1 MWTFRTKYDAMSR
14 TQHTSIPA
22 PKVRERIIE
31 AAAALFRESGFDVSM
46 DTIAAAAD
54 VSKQSLYN
62 HFGSKEE
69 LFKSIIAS
77 RAEAMRAPLLTSAPE
92 RPPRDVLMDVALQ
105 YYALA
110 FAPHALALLRTIVSA
125 SQRFPDIGRDFYDA
139 GPRLTLGLL
148 TNWVA
153 REVQSGR
160 LSTTNPRL
168 AAEHFLSMLL
178 GHIQTR
184 GLLGLEQSHTPAE
197 LDERAAF
204 CADAFLRAFSAPVN
218 RA

>member
-1 MWTFRTKYDAMSR
+1 MSR
-14 TQHTSIPA
+14 SQPTSVPA

-46 DTIAAAAD
+46 DTIASAAD

-110 FAPHALALLRTIVSA
+110 FSPSALALLRTIVSA
-125 SQRFPDIGRDFYDA
+125 SQRFPEIGRDFYEA

-148 TNWVA
+148 TDWVA

-184 GLLGLEQSHTPAE
+184 GLLGLEQSHTQADLE
-197 LDERAAF
+197 ERAAF

-218 RA
+218 RV

>member
-1 MWTFRTKYDAMSR
+1 MSR
-14 TQHTSIPA
+14 THLQPTPA

-31 AAAALFRESGFDVSM
+31 ASATLFRESGFDVSM

-77 RAEAMRAPLLTSAPE
+77 RAEAMRAPLLSSAPE

-110 FAPHALALLRTIVSA
+110 FSPSALALLRTIVSA
-125 SQRFPDIGRDFYDA
+125 SQRFPDIGRDFYEA
-139 GPRLTLGLL
+139 GPRLTLELL
-148 TNWVA
+148 TDWVA

-160 LSTTNPRL
+160 LSTSNPRL

-184 GLLGLEQSHTPAE
+184 GLLGLEQTHTQADLE
-197 LDERAAF
+197 ERAAF

-218 RA
+218 RV

>member
-1 MWTFRTKYDAMSR
+1 MWMFRTKYNAMSR
-14 TQHTSIPA
+14 TQLSSFPA
-22 PKVRERIIE
+22 SKVRERIIE
-31 AAAALFRESGFDVSM
+31 ASAALFRKSGFDVSM
-46 DTIAAAAD
+46 DTIAAAAE

-110 FAPHALALLRTIVSA
+110 FSPEALALLRTIVSA
-125 SQRFPDIGRDFYDA
+125 SQRFPDIGKDFYEA
-139 GPRLTLGLL
+139 GPQQTLGLL
-148 TNWVA
+148 TEWVG

-160 LSTTNPRL
+160 LATNNPRF

-184 GLLGLEQSHTPAE
+184 GLLGLEAAHTQAD

-204 CADAFLRAFSAPVN
+204 CADAFLRAFAVPVN
-218 RA
+218 HT